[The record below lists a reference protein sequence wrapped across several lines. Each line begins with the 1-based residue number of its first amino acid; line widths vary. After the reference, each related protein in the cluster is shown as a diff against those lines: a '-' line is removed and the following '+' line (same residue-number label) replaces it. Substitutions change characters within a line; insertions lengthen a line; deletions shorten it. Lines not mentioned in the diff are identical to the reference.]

1 MRGSILELL
10 KPGIAFSVLW
20 TVVPGLLTGSH
31 IPHWGLFLA
40 ALLGTLLVAMSSFVF
55 NQILEVK
62 TDALMERT
70 RNRPLLTGKITRT
83 QAHILGAGLLT
94 LGMSILWL
102 FTTPLAALISLFS
115 FLYYIFIYTLLLKP
129 RTVQST
135 VLGGVCGAIGPL
147 IGQAAVIGRIEISG
161 ALLFLLLFLWQPP
174 HFWAL
179 AIARRDEYGKANFP
193 LLPVLHGVPRT
204 LKNMVFYQILLVAAT
219 VLAWIPL
226 AVAGLAFLIP
236 SLICGLVTLVLIFRL
251 DSKGEPGPAMRVF
264 FASIVHNLLWHAAF
278 AVDRFLVLSA

>member
-20 TVVPGLLTGSH
+20 TVVPGLLTGNH
-31 IPHWGLFLA
+31 IPHWGLFAA
-40 ALLGTLLVAMSSFVF
+40 ALIGTLFVAMSSFVF

-70 RNRPLLTGKITRT
+70 RNRPLLTGKISRT
-83 QAHILGAGLLT
+83 QAHILGSVLLT

-102 FTTPLAALISLFS
+102 FTTPLAALVSLFS

-129 RTVQST
+129 NTVQST

-147 IGQAAVIGRIEISG
+147 IGQAAVLGRIETSG

-179 AIARRDEYGKANFP
+179 AIARREEYSKANFP
-193 LLPVLHGVPRT
+193 LLPVLKGVPET

-219 VLAWIPL
+219 LLAWIPL
-226 AVAGLAFLIP
+226 AAAGAIFAVP
-236 SLICGLVTLVLIFRL
+236 SAVSGLVTLVLIFRL
-251 DSKGEPGPAMRVF
+251 DKRGESAPAMRVF
-264 FASIVHNLLWHAAF
+264 FASIFHNLFWHAAF
-278 AVDRFLVLSA
+278 AVDRVIVLLA